1 MHHTHHTNITP
12 RVVTVTISDT
22 RTELDDESGALL
34 QELLK
39 TAGFTL
45 VRHVIVKDEPE
56 QIRAVIRQVVEKDE
70 ADAVISTGGTGISP
84 RDQTYEAI
92 ADLLEKRIDGF
103 GEAFRRLS
111 WDEIG
116 PRSILSRALAGSCQR
131 VAVVAL
137 PGHPN
142 AVRLAV
148 EGILQSVLPHLV
160 ALLKK

>member
-1 MHHTHHTNITP
+1 MAHTHHTHITP
-12 RVVTVTISDT
+12 QIVTVTISDT

-34 QELLK
+34 QSLLK
-39 TAGFTL
+39 AAGFTL
-45 VRHVIVKDEPE
+45 VRHAIVKDEPE
-56 QIRAVIRQVVEKDE
+56 EIRALIRQVIEKGE

-92 ADLLEKRIDGF
+92 AGLLEKRIDGF

-116 PRSILSRALAGSCQR
+116 PRSILSRAIAGSCQR
-131 VAVVAL
+131 VAIVAL

-160 ALLKK
+160 AQLKK

>member
-1 MHHTHHTNITP
+1 MEMKPERTAAPPPAGRSAFGYDRLPDGRRPPFSEEAEQAVLGAALVDKEAVGLARERIDFDDFYRLEHQLIFRAMCRLYENDQAVDPIT
-12 RVVTVTISDT
+12 
-22 RTELDDESGALL
+22 
-34 QELLK
+34 
-39 TAGFTL
+39 
-45 VRHVIVKDEPE
+45 
-56 QIRAVIRQVVEKDE
+56 
-70 ADAVISTGGTGISP
+70 
-84 RDQTYEAI
+84 I